1 MDRYF
6 ALPIVLDSAIRFKV
20 EKPKH
25 NTLLAAL
32 KPDLEFDNPD
42 YINALRY
49 GRKPYRISEKIRC
62 YDWDRTTRTLSLPR
76 GYWRRFQEH
85 ARRLGYVLQVDDR
98 RVEHPKVS
106 VPSRIELRDYQEP
119 AVEELLVATQGVLVA
134 PPGAGKTEMTL
145 EVLARIG
152 EPVLWI
158 THKQDLLVQVRDRA
172 VSRLGLSSKEI
183 GIIGRGEER
192 IGKWLTIGLV
202 QTLRRRDLSRW
213 ADLWG
218 VVVIDECHHVP
229 AYTFREVVH
238 QLPAK
243 RRYGLTG
250 TPNRA
255 DGLHPMME
263 LYIGP
268 IVHRIEPE
276 VVREAGGTITPRH
289 KTISTGVRSE
299 VWDRYEQEV
308 REWEMLCEQLALEG
322 MGDQAPPKPRLP
334 WNELIEDLLTNVERN
349 ARIVHVLAQWAP
361 GHSNLV
367 LTGRV
372 SHAMELRERL
382 AEVNPALKSEII
394 HHGMGLTR
402 RHEAVDAMRRGELDI
417 LFAVDIPK
425 EGLDIPRLDRIYFT
439 AGGKDPI
446 MIKQS
451 VGRIQRPHPEKD
463 DALVV
468 DFVDFDIPIMRIH
481 FFQRCKLY
489 RELGMDVGGSKPLK
503 QTA

>member
-1 MDRYF
+1 MKVEITVDHAVHFRVRKPEHN
-6 ALPIVLDSAIRFKV
+6 ALLLKIKADVEFPNPEYQSAIR
-20 EKPKH
+20 
-25 NTLLAAL
+25 
-32 KPDLEFDNPD
+32 
-42 YINALRY
+42 Y
-49 GRKPYRISEKIRC
+49 GRRPFRIPEYIRC
-62 YDWDRTTRTLSLPR
+62 YEWDRRNGVLSLPR
-76 GYWRRFQEH
+76 GYLGRFLNH
-85 ARRLGYVLQVDDR
+85 AHKLGYAVHETYNCI
-98 RVEHPKVS
+98 EHPS
-106 VPSRIELRDYQEP
+106 EPIPSQIELRDYQEP
-119 AVEELLVATQGVLVA
+119 AVEALERCYQGILIA
-134 PPGAGKTEMTL
+134 PPGAGKTEMAL
-145 EVLARIG
+145 ETLARIG
-152 EPVLWI
+152 QPTLWI

-172 VSRLGLSSKEI
+172 VSRLGLSPKDI
-183 GIIGRGEER
+183 GIIGRGKET
-192 IGKWLTIGLV
+192 IGKFLTIGLV
-202 QTLRRRDLSRW
+202 QTLRNRDLSQWSDR
-213 ADLWG
+213 WG
-218 VVVIDECHHVP
+218 VVVVDECHHVP
-229 AYTFREVVH
+229 AYTFRQVVH